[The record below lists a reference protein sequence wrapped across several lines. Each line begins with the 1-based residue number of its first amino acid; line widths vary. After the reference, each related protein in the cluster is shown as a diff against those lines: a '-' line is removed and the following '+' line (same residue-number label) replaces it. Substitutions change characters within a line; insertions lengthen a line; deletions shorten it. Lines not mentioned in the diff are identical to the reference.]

1 MQLFT
6 HIANKM
12 YIQIHEK
19 NMGINQKYDTHSWLK
34 KKEKTRIGIIRL
46 SDNVENIYTAL
57 LSY

>member
-19 NMGINQKYDTHSWLK
+19 NMGINQKDDTHS
-34 KKEKTRIGIIRL
+34 
-46 SDNVENIYTAL
+46 
-57 LSY
+57 